1 MRISRI
7 SGNRK
12 TFSQRL
18 SYMDQH
24 GISTVAP
31 ARRTAAVTY
40 AVRDVVVIAQQVA
53 ATGREMLYLNIGDPN
68 LFDFMTPEH
77 VIEATLKAMRDNLNG
92 YAPSTGIPAAV
103 DAIRRTA
110 EGNGIRNIH
119 DIFVTTGASE
129 AIDVCL
135 SALVNAGEHVLTP
148 TPGYPLYTALLA
160 KLEAKEIPYY
170 LDEANGWQPDLDDIA
185 SKITPKTRAIVL
197 INPNN
202 PTGSVCERKTLE
214 GILDLARKHNMV
226 VFADEIYDKLI
237 LDGGEHISIAS
248 LDHEHPIVTFN
259 GMSKAYVAPGF
270 RIGWGIVSG
279 NQKRVGDYVEAINK
293 LLRARLSANHPEQYA
308 IAPALDGDQSH
319 LAAMKTKLSRRR
331 DLSVEMLNAIPG
343 VSCVAPRGAFYAFP
357 KVQIEQD
364 DEVFVRELIKSKAVV
379 TVHGSGFGQRP
390 GTKHF
395 RIVFLPPEE
404 TLKKAYAHIGEFLS
418 VFEPATA

>member
-1 MRISRI
+1 MNTTHKI
-7 SGNRK
+7 
-12 TFSQRL
+12 Q
-18 SYMDQH
+18 
-24 GISTVAP
+24 P
-31 ARRTAAVTY
+31 ARRTENVTY
-40 AVRDVVVIAQQVA
+40 AVRDVVVLAQQVA
-53 ATGREMLYLNIGDPN
+53 ASGREMLYLNIGDPN
-68 LFDFMTPEH
+68 LFDFATPDH
-77 VIEATLKAMRDNLNG
+77 VVEATAKAMRDNRNG

-103 DAIRRTA
+103 AAIARDAER
-110 EGNGIRNIH
+110 NHIRNIQ

-135 SALVNAGEHVLTP
+135 SALVNAGENVLTP

-160 KLEAKEIPYY
+160 KLEAQEVPYY

-185 SKITPKTRAIVL
+185 SKINSKTRAIVL

-202 PTGSVCERKTLE
+202 PTGSVCDRETLE
-214 GILDLARKHNMV
+214 GILELARKHNIV
-226 VFADEIYDKLI
+226 IFADEIYDKLI
-237 LDGGEHISIAS
+237 LDGGKHISIAS
-248 LDHEHPIVTFN
+248 LDTSHPMVTFN

-279 NQKRVGDYVEAINK
+279 DKARVGDYVEAINK

-319 LAAMKTKLSRRR
+319 LTVLKQKLSRRR
-331 DLSVEMLNAIPG
+331 DISVRMLNEIPG
-343 VSCVAPRGAFYAFP
+343 VSCVAPTGAFYAFP
-357 KVQIEQD
+357 KLTIEQD
-364 DEVFVRELIKSKAVV
+364 DELFVRELIKATGVV

-404 TLKKAYAHIGEFLS
+404 TLKKAYGLIGEFIAQFAG
-418 VFEPATA
+418 VAV

>member
-1 MRISRI
+1 MDKNATHRIS
-7 SGNRK
+7 
-12 TFSQRL
+12 
-18 SYMDQH
+18 
-24 GISTVAP
+24 P
-31 ARRTAAVTY
+31 ARRTANVTY
-40 AVRDVVVIAQQVA
+40 AVRDVVVVAQQVA

-68 LFDFMTPEH
+68 LFDFATPDH
-77 VIEATLKAMRDNLNG
+77 VIEATMRAMRDNKNG
-92 YAPSTGIPAAV
+92 YAPSTGIPSAV
-103 DAIRRTA
+103 EAIRRSA
-110 EGNGIRNIH
+110 ERNGIKNIQ

-135 SALVNAGEHVLTP
+135 TALVNAGENVLTP

-160 KLEAKEIPYY
+160 KLEANEVPYY
-170 LDEANGWQPDLDDIA
+170 LDEDNGWQPDLEDIA
-185 SKITPKTRAIVL
+185 SKINSKTRAIVL

-214 GILDLARKHNMV
+214 GILELARKHNLV
-226 VFADEIYDKLI
+226 IFADEIYDKLI

-279 NQKRVGDYVEAINK
+279 NKERVGEYVEGINK

-319 LAAMKTKLSRRR
+319 LVEMKKKLSRRR

-343 VSCVAPRGAFYAFP
+343 ISCVAPRGAFYAFP
-357 KVQIEQD
+357 RLQIEQA
-364 DEVFVRELIKSKAVV
+364 DEQFVRELIKAKGVV

-390 GTKHF
+390 NTRHF
-395 RIVFLPPEE
+395 RIVFLPQEE

-418 VFEPATA
+418 VFEPATV

>member
-1 MRISRI
+1 MDKQNS
-7 SGNRK
+7 NRV
-12 TFSQRL
+12 S
-18 SYMDQH
+18 
-24 GISTVAP
+24 P
-31 ARRTAAVTY
+31 AHRTAEVTY
-40 AVRDVVVIAQQVA
+40 AVRDVVVIAQQIA

-68 LFDFMTPEH
+68 LFDFRTPEH

-92 YAPSTGIPAAV
+92 YAPSTGIPSAV
-103 DAIRRTA
+103 EAIRGAA
-110 EGNGIRNIH
+110 ERNGIRNIH
-119 DIFVTTGASE
+119 DVFVTTGASE

-135 SALVNAGEHVLTP
+135 SALVNAGENVLTP

-202 PTGSVCERKTLE
+202 PTGSVCERRTLE
-214 GILDLARKHNMV
+214 GILELARKHSLV
-226 VFADEIYDKLI
+226 IFADEIYDKLI
-237 LDGGEHISIAS
+237 LDGGKHLSIAS
-248 LDHEHPIVTFN
+248 LDQDHPIVTFN

-279 NQKRVGDYVEAINK
+279 DVKRVSDYVEAINK

-319 LAAMKTKLSRRR
+319 LVEMKTKLSRRR

-357 KVQIEQD
+357 RLNIEQP
-364 DEVFVRELIKSKAVV
+364 DELFVRELIKSKAVV

-390 GTKHF
+390 GTRHF

-404 TLKKAYAHIGEFLS
+404 TLRKAYAHIDDFLS
-418 VFEPATA
+418 IFEPAAA